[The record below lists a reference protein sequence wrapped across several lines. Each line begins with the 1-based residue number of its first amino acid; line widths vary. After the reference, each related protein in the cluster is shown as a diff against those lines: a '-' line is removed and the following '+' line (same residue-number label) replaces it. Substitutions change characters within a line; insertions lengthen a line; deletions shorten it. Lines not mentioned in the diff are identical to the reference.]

1 MHLAL
6 EWMMNIDD
14 DDDDNTDLLWSR
26 QRIQDDVNVND
37 DNSGGQKEIFFH
49 CSFVCE
55 SPFDSSMLCCYHW
68 WEWQTT
74 EKYTKRLF
82 IKVVTKHAIYMP
94 YAVTFFYVQAFCEF
108 FFFLWTMLEQ
118 LWFDSIRFFSVWL
131 INYISVHKR
140 RSSMINV
147 CVLTFCGAIW
157 IANWQY
163 LFLILGRCQ
172 QYEEIISSFI
182 SSSSLVKIN

>member
-1 MHLAL
+1 
-6 EWMMNIDD
+6 MNIDD

-37 DNSGGQKEIFFH
+37 DNSGGQKEIFFSLFLCLWIAFRQFYAMLLLLMGMADNREIYKAAIH
-49 CSFVCE
+49 KSCDKTCYIYA
-55 SPFDSSMLCCYHW
+55 LCCY
-68 WEWQTT
+68 
-74 EKYTKRLF
+74 LF
-82 IKVVTKHAIYMP
+82 LCSGILRI
-94 YAVTFFYVQAFCEF
+94 F

-182 SSSSLVKIN
+182 SSLVKIN